1 MNLSDESTYPSA
13 TKTSPE
19 EDTAT
24 DVGLQKCFSSFPGM
38 NWVPRT
44 TIFSH
49 VIVNKSRMGSFIHT

>member
-1 MNLSDESTYPSA
+1 MNLSDVSTYPSA

-49 VIVNKSRMGSFIHT
+49 VIVN